1 MYYYITG
8 TLNLGFNPYMYLM
21 LDEQHVLHTSNK
33 TLIHFFIHRETWA
46 KADLHSR
53 DEPHRA
59 VSVRVTT
66 PESVQLFRAFHVF
79 HSRIRIKRRDFQSSV
94 ISKEH
99 LWPTSTLTELLN
111 LNGKHEYSDYTSQIW
126 PSETEAVEPWA
137 SITPSVTQSCPR
149 RGTSSSRR
157 FRSG

>member
-66 PESVQLFRAFHVF
+66 RESVQLFRAFHVF

-99 LWPTSTLTELLN
+99 LWPTSTLTELL
-111 LNGKHEYSDYTSQIW
+111 W
-126 PSETEAVEPWA
+126 PQKTWIQRLYITDLTVRNWNCRSLSVNHSVSHSILSEERNV
-137 SITPSVTQSCPR
+137 I
-149 RGTSSSRR
+149 SSRR